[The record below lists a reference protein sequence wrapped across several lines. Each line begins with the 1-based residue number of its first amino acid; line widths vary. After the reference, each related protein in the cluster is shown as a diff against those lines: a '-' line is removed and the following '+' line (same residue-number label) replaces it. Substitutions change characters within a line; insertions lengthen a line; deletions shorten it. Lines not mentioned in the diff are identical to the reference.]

1 MQLQMLMEIDI
12 RVERMVVVV
21 EPVDLRSTDQYCLL
35 ASLKFGM
42 EDML

>member
-21 EPVDLRSTDQYCLL
+21 EPVDLCSTDQYCLL